1 MNKYMLILILLVLI
15 LWFGLNAA
23 QAFCASNVPIIN
35 QNDLVDMFTNNGCIV
50 IPNVLT
56 NSECNIIINNIRNE
70 LSNNNAEF
78 GDINSQHRR
87 IDLKL
92 PIEKMDK
99 FIKMVYERLNDFVET
114 VIPNSKIVECSSLI
128 SYPGAYAQTWHYDTI
143 PTKNGASLISFGIA
157 LDDIDDSMGPLEV
170 MMGSNKLFNIDGGE
184 QIIEKLHK
192 KHETKKYFKNYY
204 KSVGN
209 IKYEIEKRGGSDE
222 YSVDDLIND
231 EATEMLCRILGIKRV
246 KCSCKKGSLIIW
258 SSEVHHRGGE
268 NKSSK
273 ARPIFYFSLMGKGEP
288 PIGATYSLKSK
299 NERVY
304 VKNL

>member
-1 MNKYMLILILLVLI
+1 MLILILLVLI

-99 FIKMVYERLNDFVET
+99 FIKMVY
-114 VIPNSKIVECSSLI
+114 
-128 SYPGAYAQTWHYDTI
+128 
-143 PTKNGASLISFGIA
+143 
-157 LDDIDDSMGPLEV
+157 
-170 MMGSNKLFNIDGGE
+170 
-184 QIIEKLHK
+184 
-192 KHETKKYFKNYY
+192 
-204 KSVGN
+204 
-209 IKYEIEKRGGSDE
+209 
-222 YSVDDLIND
+222 
-231 EATEMLCRILGIKRV
+231 
-246 KCSCKKGSLIIW
+246 
-258 SSEVHHRGGE
+258 
-268 NKSSK
+268 
-273 ARPIFYFSLMGKGEP
+273 
-288 PIGATYSLKSK
+288 
-299 NERVY
+299 
-304 VKNL
+304 